1 MGDNIKLVNNEIGWV
16 CTELTNFAQCRD
28 EPMKKPTRYK

>member
-1 MGDNIKLVNNEIGWV
+1 MGDNIKLVNNEIGWA
-16 CTELTNFAQCRD
+16 CTEWTNLAQCRD